1 MSAKN
6 KIEILVHL
14 LKHPPG
20 TTISYEKFPCELSPC
35 HLILL
40 CLLFHDP
47 DTVSVAQYRAYR
59 WVNQSENSIENLT
72 ETGFLI
78 RCEAVI

>member
-1 MSAKN
+1 MKFFF
-6 KIEILVHL
+6 HF
-14 LKHPPG
+14 LKHPLG

-40 CLLFHDP
+40 CLLFHDLN
-47 DTVSVAQYRAYR
+47 TVSVAQYRAYK
-59 WVNQSENSIENLT
+59 WENQSENSIENLID
-72 ETGFLI
+72 TGFLI